1 MTLTKEPSDALA
13 APEAPEQA
21 APFGSALEQLEGE
34 LRWLA
39 ARLRLVVLR
48 GRRRRTLG
56 PADEYRGLYVSDEE
70 VDHVLAPAAEQPTD
84 LGEIRRGAAAWRS
97 QLDRRAAA
105 TRADGRE
112 TPLDRLVR
120 SFELSAD
127 ERGVLIV
134 ALAPHLDRGYEQ
146 VFAYANDDVTRKRP
160 SVGLALEALADS
172 RAEALELRSTLEPG
186 ATLLRQ
192 DLLSIVEESGT
203 AAASILARSLQLD
216 PHIATQLLAEGVAAA
231 IDPRLAGLARLFP
244 ARAEHAP
251 AVLEGAVRLARV
263 IEQRPDARV
272 YLGGRWSGE
281 QRGQALAACDRLG
294 LALIRVDSVALRA
307 APDLDSQLRRL
318 RRDARLL
325 HAALFLDG
333 WDEASEGNTSAGN
346 ADAFERSVKQ
356 ALLGHP
362 LPVILAGRAARP
374 PRRGP
379 ELHLLAEVP
388 EPTYEERLTYWE
400 AAIDGPDAA
409 EHADRLAATFRLGV
423 DQIDAAARMARSL
436 ARWRGAERT
445 DVGDL
450 LTGARLQSQPRLS
463 DVARRIEAR
472 YGWDDIVLPP
482 DRITQLREI
491 ALQVLH
497 QHVIYEQWGFAPKA
511 SLGRGVS
518 ALFVGDSGTGKTM
531 AAEVIGSALGLDLY
545 KIDLSGLVSKY
556 IGETEKN
563 LARVFDEAQG
573 ANAIRFFDEADAVFG
588 KRTEVRDSHDRYAN
602 IEVSYLLQKIEE
614 YDGIV
619 VLSSNLR
626 ANLDDAFLRRLK
638 AIIDF
643 PLPDEDDRRR
653 IWELNLTANVPLA
666 ADVDLDFLARQFR
679 VSGGNIKNIALLA
692 AFLAAGEESPL
703 AMRHLIRAA
712 RREYQKLGR
721 LVTESDFAH
730 WYDEA
735 QR

>member
-1 MTLTKEPSDALA
+1 M
-13 APEAPEQA
+13 
-21 APFGSALEQLEGE
+21 
-34 LRWLA
+34 
-39 ARLRLVVLR
+39 
-48 GRRRRTLG
+48 
-56 PADEYRGLYVSDEE
+56 
-70 VDHVLAPAAEQPTD
+70 
-84 LGEIRRGAAAWRS
+84 
-97 QLDRRAAA
+97 
-105 TRADGRE
+105 
-112 TPLDRLVR
+112 
-120 SFELSAD
+120 
-127 ERGVLIV
+127 
-134 ALAPHLDRGYEQ
+134 
-146 VFAYANDDVTRKRP
+146 
-160 SVGLALEALADS
+160 
-172 RAEALELRSTLEPG
+172 
-186 ATLLRQ
+186 
-192 DLLSIVEESGT
+192 
-203 AAASILARSLQLD
+203 
-216 PHIATQLLAEGVAAA
+216 
-231 IDPRLAGLARLFP
+231 
-244 ARAEHAP
+244 
-251 AVLEGAVRLARV
+251 
-263 IEQRPDARV
+263 EQRPDARV
-272 YLGGRWSGE
+272 YLGGRWGGE
-281 QRGQALAACDRLG
+281 QRGQALAACERLG
-294 LALIRVDSVALRA
+294 LALIRVDSAALRA

-325 HAALFLDG
+325 HAALFFDG
-333 WDEASEGNTSAGN
+333 WDEASEDNTSAGN

-388 EPTYEERLTYWE
+388 EPTYGERLRYWE
-400 AAIDGPDAA
+400 AAIEGPDAA
-409 EHADRLAATFRLGV
+409 EHAGRLAATFRLGV
-423 DQIDAAARMARSL
+423 EQIDAAARMARSL

-497 QHVIYEQWGFAPKA
+497 QHVVYEQWGFAPKA

-573 ANAIRFFDEADAVFG
+573 ANAILFFDEADAVFG

-643 PLPDEDDRRR
+643 PLPDEGDRRR
-653 IWELNLTANVPLA
+653 IWQLNLTADVPLA

-730 WYDEA
+730 WYEEA